1 MKFKIET
8 SNKEY
13 TLNYFV
19 YYKTSFFGR
28 WKKLGRIGYM
38 RLDECIKVINDFKE
52 TNERVK
58 RINKEL
64 ENETTC

>member
-8 SNKEY
+8 SDKDY

-28 WKKLGRIGYM
+28 WKKLGGKIGFM
-38 RLDECIKVINDFKE
+38 KLDECIKAIEDFKQA
-52 TNERVK
+52 NEKIK
-58 RINKEL
+58 RINEEL
-64 ENETTC
+64 EDEF